1 MFFDEDEQVNGMVFL
16 ADYGGAKMS
25 HLSWIGFDNIKRLAE
40 FVNVR
45 FDTID
50 KFQTKLMTLLTFR
63 CN

>member
-16 ADYGGAKMS
+16 FDYGGAKMS
-25 HLSWIGFDNIKRLAE
+25 HLSWIGFDNMKRQAE

-50 KFQTKLMTLLTFR
+50 DVQGIKRYK
-63 CN
+63 